1 MRHCAV
7 PAVTRA
13 AGEQGAA
20 THVPLS
26 GPTETVQS
34 GTPGIRVSFL
44 TTVGIS
50 QARMGR
56 SHNELRFKVV
66 LIETAEDSTK
76 IGTGERTVVIILSLD
91 NGDKG
96 LRVPGFARDDSR

>member
-1 MRHCAV
+1 
-7 PAVTRA
+7 
-13 AGEQGAA
+13 
-20 THVPLS
+20 
-26 GPTETVQS
+26 
-34 GTPGIRVSFL
+34 
-44 TTVGIS
+44 
-50 QARMGR
+50 MGR

-76 IGTGERTVVIILSLD
+76 IGTGELTVVIILSPD

>member
-1 MRHCAV
+1 
-7 PAVTRA
+7 
-13 AGEQGAA
+13 
-20 THVPLS
+20 
-26 GPTETVQS
+26 
-34 GTPGIRVSFL
+34 
-44 TTVGIS
+44 
-50 QARMGR
+50 MGR